1 MANKMFTGFSRK
13 LLLLLLLV
21 TLRHDLLCFSAQ
33 SGRSLIL
40 DPGVNVSLCFSA
52 QSRGRVLPGPGI
64 FLSLLT
70 CQEVSDTLCDLCKC
84 YMLSICLLSLLKL
97 LFHIIM

>member
-1 MANKMFTGFSRK
+1 MANKRFIVFSRK
-13 LLLLLLLV
+13 LLLLLLV
-21 TLRHDLLCFSAQ
+21 TPMHDLLYFSAQ

-52 QSRGRVLPGPGI
+52 QSRGRVLPGSGI

>member
-1 MANKMFTGFSRK
+1 MYPCASQHNPDEES
-13 LLLLLLLV
+13 
-21 TLRHDLLCFSAQ
+21 CYN
-33 SGRSLIL
+33 I
-40 DPGVNVSLCFSA
+40 
-52 QSRGRVLPGPGI
+52 GPGI